1 MLHVITSVPAVA
13 GVALATAILFVRDML
28 EGEKLRPT
36 GMRPGLPHGSGS
48 DAQDSPEAAD
58 VQVASRV
65 RYRSYGIVCAVILVV
80 LVVLRFVTLAG

>member
-13 GVALATAILFVRDML
+13 GVALATAVLFIRDML
-28 EGEKLRPT
+28 EGERLRPT
-36 GMRPGLPHGSGS
+36 GMRPGLPDGSES

-58 VQVASRV
+58 AQVVNRV